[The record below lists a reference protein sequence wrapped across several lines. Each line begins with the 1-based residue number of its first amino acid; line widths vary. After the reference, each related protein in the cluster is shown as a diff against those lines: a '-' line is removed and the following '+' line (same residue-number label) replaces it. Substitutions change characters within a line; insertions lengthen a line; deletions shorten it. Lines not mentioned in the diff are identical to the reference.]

1 MGTFWQGAF
10 LFYKGID
17 ILGHCPAISST
28 NHILSICQPASTAP
42 EDDSKIQEGPL
53 GPTFM
58 IGDAEANKIGESIL
72 YYVVDLDINYD
83 TILLCRELCE
93 SYNFSFFFG
102 FFFGVFFLGFFFF
115 FESNST
121 PTSQLSI
128 RTQGSAN

>member
-1 MGTFWQGAF
+1 
-10 LFYKGID
+10 
-17 ILGHCPAISST
+17 
-28 NHILSICQPASTAP
+28 
-42 EDDSKIQEGPL
+42 
-53 GPTFM
+53 M